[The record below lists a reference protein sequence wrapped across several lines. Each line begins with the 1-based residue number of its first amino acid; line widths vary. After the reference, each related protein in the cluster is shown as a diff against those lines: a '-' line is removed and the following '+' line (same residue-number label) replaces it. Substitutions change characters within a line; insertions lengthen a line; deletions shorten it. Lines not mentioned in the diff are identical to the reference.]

1 MKRKVR
7 ILSHSHYD
15 AEVFMVERETLEIG
29 YANLLGA
36 LQLLRANPSFKFALD
51 QTCLIEPFLKTYP
64 EERGFLRQM
73 VEAGQLEIVGGMH
86 SMPDENIP
94 GGESFIRN
102 VLYGKSYCEREL
114 QVDVRAGWPLDPFG
128 HHPQIPQLMR
138 KCGFDYA
145 AFSRLMKR
153 DSPSEFIWQGIDGSQ
168 LFCHWMHK
176 SYAVFSF
183 APGSLPEFKKFVGPR
198 IKLLQERA
206 VTSNLIAPAGGDLTP
221 VEPQLLK
228 MVEEFN
234 HSQDEYELVFGTPT
248 ECMQALQASAEEAG
262 IQFPLVMDDLNPVFH
277 GCYSARIAVKQWNRR
292 LETLLLNAEKFDAL
306 AQPLGTPSQT
316 QQIWQA
322 WRGVLF
328 NQAHDIICGA
338 EIDPVYE
345 NAIDRFK
352 VSQAIAE
359 TCLETS
365 LGAIAG
371 QVDTSGEGIPLVI
384 FNSLGWE
391 RSDVVECDV
400 AFSEPDA
407 FELAVLDSA
416 GSPAASD
423 LLTCERFENGSL
435 KRARVLFIARQVPAF
450 GYEVYRITKAQGPAP
465 QTDLATSHPY
475 GGLLRFELDRGW
487 LENAFYRLE
496 FDLWNGTITSLY
508 DKANQWEV
516 LPESLRMGNLL
527 VKEADYGNFWQYN
540 GPCKGDALYPME
552 GRYPLPAFHANQVDF
567 AHNYHGDGNIIAG
580 NARVEFRIAAPFG
593 RGQYAARV
601 RLYAGMPR
609 IDIQTTLVNQDEKVR
624 YRAALPTSIQGGTIT
639 YEIPFGAIERPEG
652 EFPAQNWID
661 YSVEGRG
668 VTLLNCGLPGNNV
681 VDGVMLLS
689 LMKCTILEG
698 GYGDMKLAD
707 VTQAAYEK
715 GKAHIFDYAVIPHTG
730 DWRSAQSYRRG
741 AEFNVP
747 LVPLKPEKHSGRL
760 PQKQSFISILANGA
774 DPTSIVL
781 SSVKTCSG
789 GMIVRLYEAAGR
801 PQEDVCLDFAW
812 AASLASEVNL
822 VEKEAR
828 PLALQNEGRR
838 LCLSFGPFEIKTVQI
853 TQL

>member
-1 MKRKVR
+1 MKRKVW

-51 QTCLIEPFLKTYP
+51 QTCLIEPFLQTYP
-64 EERGFLRQM
+64 EEKAFLRQM
-73 VEAGQLEIVGGMH
+73 VEAGRLEIVGGMH

-138 KCGFDYA
+138 KCGFDFA

-153 DSPSEFIWQGIDGSQ
+153 DCPSEFIWQGIDGSQ

-183 APGSLPEFKKFVGPR
+183 APGSLPEFKKFAAPR
-198 IKLLQERA
+198 IELLQERA

-221 VEPQLLK
+221 VEPQLLQ

-234 HSQDEYELVFGTPT
+234 RSQDEYELVFATPS
-248 ECMQALQASAEEAG
+248 ECMQALQASAQEAG
-262 IQFPLVMDDLNPVFH
+262 IHFPLVMDDLNPVFQ

-306 AQPLGTPSQT
+306 AQPLGAPSQV

-359 TCLETS
+359 TCLEAS

-371 QVDTSGEGIPLVI
+371 QVDTSGEGIPLVV
-384 FNSLGWE
+384 FNPLGWE

-400 AFSEPDA
+400 AFSEPGS
-407 FELAVLDSA
+407 FELSVLDSA
-416 GSPAASD
+416 GGVVASD
-423 LLTCERFENGSL
+423 LLTCERFENGSI
-435 KRARVLFIARQVPAF
+435 KRARVLFVTRQVPAF
-450 GYEVYRITKAQGPAP
+450 GYEVYRVTKAQGPAP
-465 QTDLATSHPY
+465 QTDLAVSHPY

-496 FDLWNGTITSLY
+496 FDLWNGTIASLY
-508 DKANQWEV
+508 DKVNQWEV

-552 GRYPLPAFHANQVDF
+552 GRYPLPAFNANQVDF
-567 AHNYHGDGNIIAG
+567 AHNYHGDGNILAG
-580 NARVEFRIAAPFG
+580 NARIEFRIAAPFG
-593 RGQYAARV
+593 SGQFVTRV
-601 RLYAGMPR
+601 RLYAGLPR

-639 YEIPFGAIERPEG
+639 YEIPFGAIARPEG

-661 YSVEGRG
+661 YSTTDRG
-668 VTLLNCGLPGNNV
+668 VTLLNRGLPGNNV
-681 VDGVMLLS
+681 VDGVMMLS
-689 LMKCTILEG
+689 LMKCTNLEG
-698 GYGDMKLAD
+698 GYGDMKLGP
-707 VTQAAYEK
+707 VTQAAFEK
-715 GKAHIFDYAVIPHTG
+715 GKTHIFEYAIIPHSG
-730 DWRSAQSYRRG
+730 NWRTAQAYRRG
-741 AEFNVP
+741 AEYNSP
-747 LVPLKPEKHSGRL
+747 LIPFKPGKKPGNL
-760 PQKQSFISILANGA
+760 PPKMNFIRILETNGESC
-774 DPTSIVL
+774 SIVL
-781 SSVKTCSG
+781 SSVKACPG
-789 GMIVRLYEAAGR
+789 GMIVRAYEGEGK
-801 PQEDVCLDFAW
+801 PMENCSLEFAW
-812 AASLASEVNL
+812 AARQVFEVNL
-822 VEKEAR
+822 IEKGER
-828 PLALQNEGRR
+828 IIPLENEGRQIS
-838 LCLSFGPFEIKTVQI
+838 LSFGPFEIKTI
-853 TQL
+853 KLLF